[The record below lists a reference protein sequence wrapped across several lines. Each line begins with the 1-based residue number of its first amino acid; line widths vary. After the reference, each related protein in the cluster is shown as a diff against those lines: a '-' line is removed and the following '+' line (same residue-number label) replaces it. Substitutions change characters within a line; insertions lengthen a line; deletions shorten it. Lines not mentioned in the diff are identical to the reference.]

1 MGKNKYGS
9 EEGFEPITSQ
19 QMYRIE
25 NNGEEL
31 MGMRKILMME
41 NAGSRVSDFLLN
53 YFKEDLSQKK
63 IVSVCGMGNNGGDA
77 MVANRHL
84 SGYLSSKFSA
94 SNNSNSNSANLVLAL
109 PGKPSLIKTEEA
121 RTNWNIVQRMDSI
134 KKIFFDTENGVQDL
148 ESEIEKSDIII
159 DGLFG
164 TGIKGAIKD
173 PFSRI
178 IDKINRQK
186 SKSFILSVD
195 IPSGLN
201 PDDGK
206 ISDKCVKAD
215 TTITFHRIKQGLLKN
230 IEYSGNILPVKIGI
244 PIEAEM
250 EVVV

>member
-1 MGKNKYGS
+1 MDKSKYES
-9 EEGFEPITSQ
+9 EKGFEPITSK

-25 NNGEEL
+25 NNGEEIL
-31 MGMRKILMME
+31 GMGKILMME

-53 YFKEDLSQKK
+53 YFKEDLSKKK

-84 SGYLSSKFSA
+84 SGHLSTRFSA
-94 SNNSNSNSANLVLAL
+94 SNNSNNTNLVLAL
-109 PGKPSLIKTEEA
+109 PGKPSMIKTGES
-121 RTNWNIVQRMDSI
+121 RTNWNIVQRMNSI

-148 ESEIEKSDIII
+148 EAEIEKSDIII

-164 TGIKGAIKD
+164 TGIKGTIRD

-178 IDKINRQK
+178 IDKINQQK

-201 PDDGK
+201 PDDGETG
-206 ISDKCVKAD
+206 DKCVKAD
-215 TTITFHRIKQGLLKN
+215 ATITFHRIKKGLLKN

-250 EVVV
+250 EVVI